1 MSERDMWWK
10 IVIVGA
16 LVALAFVSVYPI
28 DQKIKFGIDLYG
40 GYSLLYEIDDTG
52 LSGGEKANLSERV
65 MKVLRERVDP
75 KGVYNLVWRPVGHN
89 RLEIQMP
96 RPSEVVQK
104 ARTDYEKYQE
114 QIRKT
119 VLRQSTVL
127 RALSQ
132 PLPERP
138 AAIDGLTE
146 GIPERKPLLEAA
158 ATAYDAYTQV
168 KAEHDAVVKKASE
181 ENITRN
187 EVLEA
192 VKLPGVERPAAFEKL
207 LRGTA
212 QRSQLLAD
220 AAKAWD
226 ELQAAQAAAAGATP
240 QGADEK
246 GTAVA
251 AKQQAFDAAVQKVLD
266 TNVDPDKLA
275 SGPTIDKVVD
285 LEDQLN
291 QAVAKVLATNVD
303 VGPLQVALD
312 AAPGSQVRMDQISK
326 LETQFPGL
334 KPTIEGLVAANDD
347 LKKRRHG
354 EGRLED
360 PADLQRL
367 LRGAGVLEFR
377 ILADPT
383 EMRSDPNKLAMY
395 VDGLKSHGPRR
406 MPGEENYQWFEIENP
421 TDFFHGV
428 FQSQEDLNL
437 HFEGKKN
444 NLGVVAERY
453 GDKYYV
459 LAHIGDSYTLTH
471 SPGAGEW
478 TLVGSFPEVD
488 HRTGRPAIG
497 FRLDERGG
505 SKFAEL
511 TRLNKEKQLAIFIDD
526 LAISSA
532 TIQSQIRT
540 SGIITGTFTREY
552 VNDMVK
558 KLNAGSLPKKLKD
571 PPISIRSIGPSLG
584 EANRKAGLT
593 AATYGA
599 ISVTVFMIIY
609 YFYAGAIAVIAMFM
623 NVLFIGA
630 MMSVLGA
637 TLTLPGVAG
646 LALAVGMAVD
656 ANVLINERIREEL
669 NKGSAMRMAV
679 KLGYERAF
687 SAILD
692 SNLTTVLTSVI
703 LYFLGSEEVKGF
715 GLTLGVG
722 VAINIFTAYFVTR
735 LFFDLMCMF
744 PVPKEI
750 FRYPIYTAIGVAA
763 FGAVVYGGGYFWTE
777 PAMRDQSVLMFF
789 GQAIIWAGAGIVGL
803 LFLMWLSRQV
813 HAAFQKGG
821 VPRIPMLRLIGVPT
835 WDWIKPRYVFFGFSG
850 ILTVGAL
857 LLFYHVPKADI
868 YDIEFLGG
876 TAAQIDL
883 KKPGSLDQKAITER
897 LGVADRTLRKYS
909 QALLDSATLTG
920 SNGVFTL
927 TAPGVPAVRL
937 EPVIKSVLDKKL
949 SQIDPVT
956 YADPAS
962 DVVTIRTKA
971 EANLDQAALKKTLA
985 DFGQRFLQAAE
996 AIGGAQV
1003 QAVQAVG
1010 AGAEA
1015 GKSFEIVTRETN
1027 KEIVVG
1033 AIMETMAND
1042 INVQPALTFKL
1053 LENTRAG
1060 NVPYFPIAS
1069 TNPKD
1074 LGFQMTDEEAKAID
1088 LQGWKGGVAIVL
1100 DDLEPAQSIEVLRER
1115 LRAMR
1120 LQPGFEKYGWR
1131 EAAVFGLIP
1140 KAAGANLYKRVLV
1153 AVADENYPME
1163 DEKGGLSGAWV
1174 SELAQPEVKLLTEA
1188 LNRQTSLSQI
1198 TQFDKQV
1205 SQDAQLNAYMALVLS
1220 WLMIIIYLWFRFG
1233 KARWGI
1239 AAVIA
1244 LIHDLIITTGC
1255 VIATHYIADTAI
1267 GRALMIEKFRIDL
1280 GMLAA
1285 LLTIVGYSVNDT
1297 IIVFDRIREN
1307 RGRGTEVTPE
1317 MISHSVNQTLS
1328 RTILT
1333 VLTVQM
1339 TVVIMY
1345 IFGGQG
1351 IHSFN
1356 YVMLIGLSFGTYS
1369 SVAIASQFLLKHKQL
1384 ATVWAAR

>member
-16 LVALAFVSVYPI
+16 LVALAFTSVYPV

-52 LSGGEKANLSERV
+52 LSGGEKADLAERV
-65 MKVLRERVDP
+65 MRVLRERVDP

-96 RPSEVVQK
+96 RPSEVVQQ
-104 ARTDYEKYQE
+104 ARADYEKYQKE
-114 QIRKT
+114 IRRT

-127 RALSQ
+127 RALSR

-138 AAIDGLTE
+138 AAIEELTA
-146 GIPERKPLLEAA
+146 GIPERKPLLETAA
-158 ATAYDAYTQV
+158 AAYDAYTQV
-168 KAEHDAVVKKASE
+168 KTEHDALAKKAGEGS
-181 ENITRN
+181 ITRD
-187 EVLEA
+187 EVLAA
-192 VKLPGVERPAAFEKL
+192 VKAPAAERPAAFEKL
-207 LRGTA
+207 LRGVA

-226 ELQAAQAAAAGATP
+226 ALEAAPETSKAANDP
-240 QGADEK
+240 
-246 GTAVA
+246 AVA
-251 AKQQAFDAAVQKVLD
+251 IATKQTAFDDSVQKVLD
-266 TNVDPDKLA
+266 TNSELDKITE
-275 SGPTIDKVVD
+275 GPTIDKVVD
-285 LEDQLN
+285 TEEKLS
-291 QAVAKVLATNVD
+291 QAVAKVLATNLD
-303 VGPLQVALD
+303 IGPLQVVLD
-312 AAPGSQVRMDQISK
+312 SPPDSKIRTDELSK
-326 LETQFPGL
+326 LMTQFPGL
-334 KPTIEGLVAANDD
+334 KGMIEGLVKANDD
-347 LKKRRHG
+347 LKKRRRG

-377 ILADPT
+377 ILADPQ
-383 EMRSDPNKLAMY
+383 EMRSDPAKLAAY
-395 VDGLKSHGPRR
+395 VEGLKNHGPRR
-406 MPGEENYQWFEIENP
+406 LPGEENYQWFEIENAG
-421 TDFFHGV
+421 DFLNRTPP
-428 FQSQEDLNL
+428 QELAL
-437 HFEGKKN
+437 KFEQMKDRFGAI
-444 NLGVVAERY
+444 VERY

-459 LAHIGDSYTLTH
+459 LVHIGDGYTLTH
-471 SPGAGEW
+471 RPGESDWSLQSAHFDRDRMGK
-478 TLVGSFPEVD
+478 
-488 HRTGRPAIG
+488 PAIG
-497 FRLDERGG
+497 FTLDERGG
-505 SKFAEL
+505 AKFAEL
-511 TRLNKEKQLAIFIDD
+511 TRLNKERQLAIFIDD
-526 LAISSA
+526 YAISHA
-532 TIQSQIRT
+532 TIQDVIRT
-540 SGIITGTFTREY
+540 RGIIHGSFTPQE
-552 VNDMVK
+552 VQEMVK

-571 PPISIRSIGPSLG
+571 PPISVRSIGPSLG
-584 EANRKAGLT
+584 EANRTAGLN

-599 ISVTVFMIIY
+599 IAVTIFMVVY
-609 YFYAGAIAVIAMFM
+609 YCYAGAIAVIAMFM

-646 LALAVGMAVD
+646 LALAIGMAVD

-669 NKGSAMRMAV
+669 SKGSAMRMAV

-750 FRYPIYTAIGVAA
+750 FRYPIYTGVGVAA
-763 FGAVVYGGGYFWTE
+763 FGALVYGAGYFWTE

-789 GQAIIWAGAGIVGL
+789 GHAIIWAGGGIVGL
-803 LFLMWLSRQV
+803 LFLMWLARMV
-813 HAAFQKGG
+813 HGAFQTGG
-821 VPRIPMLRLIGVPT
+821 KPRIPMLRLVGVPT
-835 WDWIKPRYVFFGFSG
+835 WNWIKPRYAFFVFSG
-850 ILTVGAL
+850 CLTIGAL
-857 LLFYHVPKADI
+857 VLFTTVHKTDI
-868 YDIEFLGG
+868 FDIEFLGG

-883 KKPGSLDQKAITER
+883 KKPGSLGQKEISDR
-897 LGVADRTLRKYS
+897 LEQAGKTLRKYS
-909 QALLDSATLTG
+909 QIMRDTATLTG
-920 SNGVFTL
+920 SGGVYTL

-937 EPVIKSVLDKKL
+937 EPIIKSVLDKKL
-949 SQIDPVT
+949 GQIDPVSFT
-956 YADPAS
+956 DPAA

-971 EANLDQAALKKTLA
+971 DEGFDQAAMKKTLA
-985 DFGQRFLQAAE
+985 DFEQRFLQAAE
-996 AIGGAQV
+996 AISAAQV

-1010 AGAEA
+1010 TGEEA

-1033 AIMETMAND
+1033 AIMETLQGD
-1042 INVQPALTFKL
+1042 INIQPALTFKL
-1053 LENTRAG
+1053 VDNTRSG
-1060 NVPYFPIAS
+1060 DVPYFPIAS
-1069 TNPKD
+1069 EKPQD
-1074 LGFQMTDEEAKAID
+1074 LGIEMTEAEARAID
-1088 LQGWKGGVAIVL
+1088 LQGWKGGVAMVL
-1100 DDLEPAQSIEVLRER
+1100 DDLEPPQSLDVLRDR
-1115 LRAMR
+1115 LHAMR

-1131 EAAVFGLIP
+1131 ESAVFGLRT
-1140 KAAGANLYKRVLV
+1140 KSEGSNLYKRVMV
-1153 AVADENYPME
+1153 VVADENYPME

-1174 SELAQPEVKLLTEA
+1174 SDLAQPEVKLLTEA

-1233 KARWGI
+1233 KARWGV

-1255 VIATHYIADTAI
+1255 VVFTHYIADTAI
-1267 GRALMIEKFRIDL
+1267 GRALLIDKFRIDL

-1307 RGRGTEVTPE
+1307 RGRGTDVTPE
-1317 MISHSVNQTLS
+1317 MISHSINQTLS

-1356 YVMLIGLSFGTYS
+1356 YVMLIGLTFGTYS

-1384 ATVWAAR
+1384 ANVWAAR